1 MHVGDGQSAT
11 VAVQRGGP
19 VGMTSAVGI
28 VALGRARVGEIWPV
42 GLGALLMSG
51 RTVAEGHARLPF
63 PNIQSIFPNNFQCSK
78 LKNTKYILPYAK
90 KFLNLAC

>member
-19 VGMTSAVGI
+19 VRMTSAVDI
-28 VALGRARVGEIWPV
+28 VALRRARVGEIWPV

-51 RTVAEGHARLPF
+51 WTVEEGHARLPF

-78 LKNTKYILPYAK
+78 LKIQNIF
-90 KFLNLAC
+90 FLMPKNF